1 MIYMKKKSI
10 TELKDEKAQLSTRS
24 KAIIDAAKAE
34 KRMFNEGENEELAS
48 IQARMAEINV
58 EIEEVMEENRQEP
71 TKKINNKMEEFSLR
85 KAILAHLNGK
95 SQGVAEQGVINEAME
110 LNQRCGVG
118 DSTTNSLVLPISYR
132 AVTAGGTTGIL
143 VDEEKQE
150 TLFPLENYLV
160 LTQAGARYMTGLKG
174 NISWPKTT
182 SANVFWEGETASA
195 KNGENVYSKSAVFS
209 PKRLTAYVD
218 ISKQLL
224 IQENRDVESEIRKL
238 ITEAIAQKVEAT
250 AFSGAGANSDVPNG
264 MFASIEASAGTLDWA
279 TIVGMETS
287 VDTNN
292 ALMGNVAYVMH
303 PKLVGKAKTKVKDA
317 SGAGGFIYG
326 NDGQGYLNGYK
337 VLRTNNVGGNESD
350 GFNVVYGN
358 WNDFFIGQW
367 GAVELDV
374 DPYTQLTNGMV
385 RLVVNSYWNMGVI
398 REESFAAA
406 KLK

>member
-1 MIYMKKKSI
+1 MKKKSI

-132 AVTAGGTTGIL
+132 AVTAGGTIGIL

-174 NISWPKTT
+174 NISWPKTDR
-182 SANVFWEGETASA
+182 
-195 KNGENVYSKSAVFS
+195 KS
-209 PKRLTAYVD
+209 
-218 ISKQLL
+218 
-224 IQENRDVESEIRKL
+224 
-238 ITEAIAQKVEAT
+238 
-250 AFSGAGANSDVPNG
+250 
-264 MFASIEASAGTLDWA
+264 
-279 TIVGMETS
+279 
-287 VDTNN
+287 
-292 ALMGNVAYVMH
+292 
-303 PKLVGKAKTKVKDA
+303 
-317 SGAGGFIYG
+317 
-326 NDGQGYLNGYK
+326 
-337 VLRTNNVGGNESD
+337 
-350 GFNVVYGN
+350 VV
-358 WNDFFIGQW
+358 
-367 GAVELDV
+367 
-374 DPYTQLTNGMV
+374 
-385 RLVVNSYWNMGVI
+385 
-398 REESFAAA
+398 
-406 KLK
+406 

>member
-1 MIYMKKKSI
+1 MKKKSV
-10 TELKDEKAQLSTRS
+10 TELKDEKAQLSERS
-24 KAIIDAAKAE
+24 KSIIDGAKAE
-34 KRMFNEGENEELAS
+34 KRMFNEGESEELAS

-71 TKKINNKMEEFSLR
+71 TKKINNKMEKFSLR

-95 SQGVAEQGVINEAME
+95 TQGVAEQGVINEAME
-110 LNQRCGVG
+110 LNQRCGVYAQ
-118 DSTTNSLVLPISYR
+118 DSSSLVLPISYR
-132 AVTAGGTTGIL
+132 AVTAGATNGIL
-143 VDEEKQE
+143 VDEDKQE

-182 SANVFWEGETASA
+182 SANVFWEGETAAA
-195 KNGENVYSKSAVFS
+195 KDGSNAYSKSAVFA

-224 IQENRDVESEIRKL
+224 IQENRDVEAEIRKL

-250 AFSGAGANSDVPNG
+250 AFAGAGANGDVPNG
-264 MFASIEASAGTLDWA
+264 IFASIDAAAGTLDWS

-337 VLRTNNVGGNESD
+337 VLRTNNVGGSESD

-398 REESFAAA
+398 REESFVAA